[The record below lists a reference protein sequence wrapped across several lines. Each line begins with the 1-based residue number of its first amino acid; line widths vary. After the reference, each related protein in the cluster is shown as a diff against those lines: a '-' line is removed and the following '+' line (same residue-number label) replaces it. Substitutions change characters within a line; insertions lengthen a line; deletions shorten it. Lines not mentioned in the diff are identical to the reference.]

1 LNSVGLLGSTFSHY
15 LLPLIHSPGL
25 TRLQIW
31 SEFLD
36 DMLLFP
42 NLWLYEFFLY
52 GKLSIKEIIESFCL
66 WKEIIIHYSTYLIL
80 VKKTLPFLTIIPH
93 IKLFYHKI
101 IKEVLNGNK
110 INY

>member
-31 SEFLD
+31 FEFLD

-66 WKEIIIHYSTYLIL
+66 WKDLLENCLKPSYLL
-80 VKKTLPFLTIIPH
+80 VKIFP
-93 IKLFYHKI
+93 
-101 IKEVLNGNK
+101 
-110 INY
+110 